1 MQNMPKLL
9 SEAIRDIIQHVENN
23 YNQAKSL
30 TLSPQQMA
38 VEGDKT
44 KTTHWLYVHTGT
56 NYDQFADQ
64 LEADPKD
71 DVELQVLEIDSRNHR
86 LKVQLKF
93 PNEEVI

>member
-1 MQNMPKLL
+1 MPKLL

-23 YNQAKSL
+23 YNQTKSL

-38 VEGDKT
+38 VEDDKT

-64 LEADPKD
+64 LESDLKD
-71 DVELQVLEIDSRNHR
+71 DIEHDLQVLEIDSRNHR

-93 PNEEVI
+93 PDEEVI